1 MVTAIASEWVTAINS
16 ESVTAF
22 IASAVK
28 GCLAFLILAAKPPQF
43 VFKVGMTHCI
53 CSGIVVR

>member
-22 IASAVK
+22 IVIRNRAIEWLQFLKGDFAVAQTAV
-28 GCLAFLILAAKPPQF
+28 CT
-43 VFKVGMTHCI
+43 V
-53 CSGIVVR
+53 S

>member
-22 IASAVK
+22 IV
-28 GCLAFLILAAKPPQF
+28 IR
-43 VFKVGMTHCI
+43 
-53 CSGIVVR
+53 SGITNSAHRAIAM